1 MSEVSRCKFCG
12 AFTEQDD
19 KFCWSCG
26 SAVEDEQETTQPAQA
41 RPSAESDPE
50 TELRLRRAYLA
61 RKRGRWHEAETLVRE
76 ALAHEAE
83 SVPALTLLA
92 EVLRQ
97 KGDLV
102 GAVEAAQRATDAA
115 QVKGAA
121 PGALRRAREERS
133 QIQQQAL
140 RGVAGR
146 VPGTSWNLISLLSMP
161 GLTWYQSGR
170 FYLLLTALGVGGL
183 FLALVSALR
192 GNTLGY
198 LWFAISLA
206 SAGWCYQDA
215 ETRGQSSLFWGPFV
229 LCLGP
234 FGLAIYL
241 LSR

>member
-1 MSEVSRCKFCG
+1 MSEVSRCKLCR

-26 SAVEDEQETTQPAQA
+26 AAVEEERETPQA
-41 RPSAESDPE
+41 LPSVESDPQ
-50 TELRLRRAYLA
+50 TELRLRHVYLA
-61 RKRGRWHEAETLVRE
+61 RMRGRWQEAETLVRE
-76 ALAHEAE
+76 ALTHDPE

-92 EVLRQ
+92 EILRQ

-102 GAVEAAQRATDAA
+102 GAVEAAQRATDSA
-115 QVKGAA
+115 QLKGAA

-140 RGVAGR
+140 RGIGGR
-146 VPGTSWNLISLLSMP
+146 IPGTSWNLISLLSMP
-161 GLTWYQSGR
+161 GMTWYQSGR
-170 FYLLLTALGVGGL
+170 FYLVLTVLGVAGL

-192 GNTLGY
+192 GHTLGY
-198 LWFAISLA
+198 LWFAINLA

>member
-26 SAVEDEQETTQPAQA
+26 AAVEEERETPKA
-41 RPSAESDPE
+41 RPTAESDPE
-50 TELRLRRAYLA
+50 TDLRLRRVYLA
-61 RKRGRWHEAETLVRE
+61 RKRGQWQEAETLVQE
-76 ALAHEAE
+76 ALTHDAE

-92 EVLRQ
+92 EILRQ

-115 QVKGAA
+115 QVKGAT
-121 PGALRRAREERS
+121 PGVLRRAREERS

-170 FYLLLTALGVGGL
+170 FYLLLTVLGVAGL

-192 GNTLGY
+192 GHTLGY
-198 LWFAISLA
+198 LWFGISLA

-215 ETRGQSSLFWGPFV
+215 ETRRQSSLFWGPFV

>member
-26 SAVEDEQETTQPAQA
+26 AAVEEERETPQA
-41 RPSAESDPE
+41 RPTAESDPE
-50 TELRLRRAYLA
+50 TDLRLRRVYLA
-61 RKRGRWHEAETLVRE
+61 RKRGQWQEAETLVQE
-76 ALAHEAE
+76 ALTHDAE

-92 EVLRQ
+92 EILRQ

-102 GAVEAAQRATDAA
+102 GAVEAAQRATDSA
-115 QVKGAA
+115 QLKGAM

-161 GLTWYQSGR
+161 GVTWYQSGR
-170 FYLLLTALGVGGL
+170 FYLLLTVLGVGGL

-192 GNTLGY
+192 GHTLGY